1 MSWDIVLFN
10 SEQEITDL
18 EEIQEDLLIATDFF
32 TPLQAYFKRIEA
44 DDSHRTIIG
53 DGFEIDYFVD
63 DDLGSTALL
72 NLYGESAIYEMIQLA
87 KLQGWQ
93 IYDSGLNG
101 MIDLNNPSHNGY
113 NRFNE
118 FLTEVLNNDNSKT

>member
-10 SEQEITDL
+10 SKQKITDL
-18 EEIQEDLLIATDFF
+18 EEIQEDLLIDTDFF
-32 TPLQAYFKRIEA
+32 TPIQSYFKRIEVK
-44 DDSHRTIIG
+44 DNCSTIIG

-63 DDLGSTALL
+63 DKLSSNELL
-72 NLYGESAIYEMIQLA
+72 HLYGENAIYEMIQLA

-93 IYDSGLNG
+93 IYDSGLDG

-118 FLTEVLNNDNSKT
+118 YVDEVLKKSD